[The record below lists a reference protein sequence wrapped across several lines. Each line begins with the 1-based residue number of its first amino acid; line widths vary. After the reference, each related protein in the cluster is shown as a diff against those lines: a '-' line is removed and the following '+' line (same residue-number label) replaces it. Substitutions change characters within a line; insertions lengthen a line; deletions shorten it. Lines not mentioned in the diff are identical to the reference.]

1 MKNFNFNENWDGRLP
16 RKNNNTN
23 GINDLSEA
31 SQQVIGKY
39 RFTPF
44 TEGSIKGWTISIQNH
59 GKVGH
64 IEEPSNKSSTSPFKI
79 YRSNDPVFPAG
90 KKAFVQGVLRMTAYP
105 GTETRIVS
113 EKEIRFAPRQML
125 KAVSMWLDKNGG
137 MKEGVENTEVV
148 AEMPTPVQNTLSEA
162 SQRVIGKY
170 RFSPFTKDTNKEGV
184 KGWTISIQNK
194 GVVGYIAE
202 PPSLSSITVKIY
214 RTKGLSFKDFFP
226 GELKMSAYPGP
237 TNEEPRIKSDTLH
250 YVPRQLL
257 KGVAMWMDKYG
268 TKALTEDVETTEVV
282 AEILTPVQADA
293 VRRGAANA
301 KYLDKAIADFAKDM
315 KALAAKGDPRKDL
328 KAFKAYI
335 PIIHKIE
342 DGMDAMGG
350 GLTWP
355 YDEGTGKT
363 KAVFLKGLSPEQ
375 KKADKALRS
384 ISVWWTQSGL
394 QRITPRSEKIWNDG
408 WNSYRKYMGERVTE
422 ETTAADGAQSL
433 DEVQFITPKVPLT
446 GGSNNFFSKEKT
458 DYKLYVELKDVVK
471 DAIGILSEA
480 ELKIRNPSKN
490 STVNILQTVVQAKQ
504 RLKIAV
510 K

>member
-1 MKNFNFNENWDGRLP
+1 
-16 RKNNNTN
+16 
-23 GINDLSEA
+23 
-31 SQQVIGKY
+31 
-39 RFTPF
+39 
-44 TEGSIKGWTISIQNH
+44 
-59 GKVGH
+59 
-64 IEEPSNKSSTSPFKI
+64 
-79 YRSNDPVFPAG
+79 
-90 KKAFVQGVLRMTAYP
+90 
-105 GTETRIVS
+105 
-113 EKEIRFAPRQML
+113 
-125 KAVSMWLDKNGG
+125 
-137 MKEGVENTEVV
+137 
-148 AEMPTPVQNTLSEA
+148 
-162 SQRVIGKY
+162 
-170 RFSPFTKDTNKEGV
+170 
-184 KGWTISIQNK
+184 
-194 GVVGYIAE
+194 VVGYIAE

-237 TNEEPRIKSDTLH
+237 TNEEPRIKSDTVH

-257 KGVAMWMDKYG
+257 KAVAMWMDKYG
-268 TKALTEDVETTEVV
+268 TKALTEDVETTEMV

-301 KYLDKAIADFAKDM
+301 KYLNDAIADFAKDM

-342 DGMDAMGG
+342 NGMDADG

-355 YDEGTGKT
+355 YETSTGKT
-363 KAVFLKGLSPEQ
+363 KASFLKGFSSEQ
-375 KKADKALRS
+375 KKADQALRS

-422 ETTAADGAQSL
+422 ETAADGAQSL

-446 GGSNNFFSKEKT
+446 GGSSNSKEKT
-458 DYKLYVELKDVVK
+458 DYKLYVELKDVVNDVIK
-471 DAIGILSEA
+471 KLEQA
-480 ELKIRNPSKN
+480 ESMLRSPSKN
-490 STVNILQTVVQAKQ
+490 SNLSILQTVTQTKQ
-504 RLKIAV
+504 KLKIAV

>member
-1 MKNFNFNENWDGRLP
+1 MKAFNENWDGRLP
-16 RKNNNTN
+16 RKNNSTDGTN
-23 GINDLSEA
+23 HLSEA

-44 TEGSIKGWTISIQNH
+44 ME
-59 GKVGH
+59 
-64 IEEPSNKSSTSPFKI
+64 
-79 YRSNDPVFPAG
+79 
-90 KKAFVQGVLRMTAYP
+90 
-105 GTETRIVS
+105 
-113 EKEIRFAPRQML
+113 
-125 KAVSMWLDKNGG
+125 
-137 MKEGVENTEVV
+137 
-148 AEMPTPVQNTLSEA
+148 
-162 SQRVIGKY
+162 
-170 RFSPFTKDTNKEGV
+170 DTNKEGV
-184 KGWTISIQNK
+184 AGWTISIQNK
-194 GVVGYIAE
+194 GVVAYIAE
-202 PPSLSSITVKIY
+202 PKIKSGTSPY
-214 RTKGLSFKDFFP
+214 QIFRTKGLSFKNFFP
-226 GELKMSAYPGP
+226 GVLKMSAYPGKE
-237 TNEEPRIKSDTLH
+237 NRVVSEKEIRF
-250 YVPRQLL
+250 VPRQLL
-257 KGVAMWMDKYG
+257 KAVAMWMDKYG
-268 TKALTEDVETTEVV
+268 TKALTEDMETTEMV

-301 KYLDKAIADFAKDM
+301 KYLNDAIADFAKDM

-342 DGMDAMGG
+342 NGMDADG

-355 YDEGTGKT
+355 YETSTGKT
-363 KAVFLKGLSPEQ
+363 KASFLKGFSSEQ
-375 KKADKALRS
+375 KKADQALRS

-422 ETTAADGAQSL
+422 EVAEAMDEANFRKIVTDVAVKKIKAILGSATHDKKQKEMIIAAMKEIKENAADGAQSL

-446 GGSNNFFSKEKT
+446 GGSNNSKEKT
-458 DYKLYVELKDVVK
+458 DYKLYVELKDTVML
-471 DAIGILSEA
+471 AIMKLEQA
-480 ELKIRNPSKN
+480 ELMLRSPSKN